1 MNFPAATPVKPPR
14 TADPREQPSAER
26 SPLNSGRRLGHLGG
40 VTVDPLS
47 SALVGALGAT
57 FSALHQWA
65 VERGADRLGEQ
76 RKLRALG
83 DPARQLLAAEED
95 LADLRRAE
103 FAALSDGDWQAA
115 LDAVAAAL
123 EAADVGG
130 LVHRDPAVLTSET
143 RLRSRVA
150 AASGRALSS
159 AALGAD
165 GTEAFDRLLT
175 ECCRRIARR
184 ARAVDEVMHAV
195 QATMAGEITQI
206 RQQVSSLGREPDR
219 RARSAAEAFE
229 RHYRSYLARSFGT
242 FELFQVGQGRAP
254 ERHPIAEFYS
264 VPSVARRSLS
274 PTDTALTGTG
284 TDAAHA
290 LATDR
295 HVLLLGGAG
304 AGKTT
309 LLQWLAHTAATTTPG
324 TEDDDPWRDVVPFFV
339 PLRQFADR
347 GLPQPEDL
355 VRVSAPPLA
364 GEKPEGWVSGLLR
377 SGRAMV
383 LVDGVDEVLLP
394 RREEVRRWLEDL
406 RRGYPEARYVISTRP
421 SAVDGDWP
429 SADAPMPRY
438 ELLPLSGRGM
448 RELVAHWYAAARAL
462 ETDELQRNWLTSCE
476 ERLGAALASRPDV
489 RGLVS
494 SPLLCSLL
502 CALYRRENMYLPQSR
517 KDLLDKAL
525 QLLLG
530 EWDTRRGVQVE
541 DELRMSD
548 KEKIILLERFA
559 APMVRNAEL
568 LVHRDDATRRFAR
581 AMSGLRSQGVEPGLV
596 LRHLLERSGVLR
608 ENAADHRIAFVHRTF
623 RDFLAA
629 GEFVKAGEIGYV
641 VEHAHDDALNEVV
654 FMVAAQARAS
664 EAGDLLA
671 RLLDRASRRGTR
683 RDREVA
689 DRLVL
694 LAAAALGHVDVIE
707 PEQVRADVL
716 AAVRGLIPPA
726 GFDEAEML
734 AKAGSFVI
742 DLLPGPGEID
752 ELAARTGERPD
763 RIAAHVIRTL
773 ALIGGEESWEKIRLF
788 SGTHRRSVI
797 NELLRAWRYN
807 DYSEDY
813 ATTSLANVEFGDY
826 LLEVHRWD
834 VLRRLH
840 HLRTLTAIQLVGDVP
855 LDDRARGIHP
865 LPRLHALRHLELKS
879 NDVVDHIDG
888 LVDCTGLRSLW
899 ISGFSSAITDLSA
912 LARMRITDLRLHS
925 GSLDAINALH
935 TLEGILL
942 PRLSLRHR
950 KLAQGLDLL
959 PEGLRVGE
967 LEVAVRADQRNLRGI
982 TRLAEVEAVTVAG
995 IPSVEEVGEL
1005 AALPTLRRL
1014 TLTTSEPVQDL
1025 VRLRRLGPVR
1035 IELHGVPK
1043 AQERAAKDAVP
1054 EADLVLHPEAGR
1066 GR

>member
-1 MNFPAATPVKPPR
+1 M
-14 TADPREQPSAER
+14 
-26 SPLNSGRRLGHLGG
+26 
-40 VTVDPLS
+40 S
-47 SALVGALGAT
+47 SALVTALGAT
-57 FSALHQWA
+57 FAALHQWA

-95 LADLRRAE
+95 LADLRRVE

-123 EAADVGG
+123 VAADVGG
-130 LVHRDPAVLTSET
+130 LVRGDPAVLTDET
-143 RLRSRVA
+143 RLKSRTA
-150 AASGRALSS
+150 AAGRPALSS
-159 AALGAD
+159 AALGPD
-165 GTEAFDRLLT
+165 GVEAFDRLLT

-195 QATMAGEITQI
+195 QATMAGEITQLR
-206 RQQVSSLGREPDR
+206 RQVESLGNQPDR
-219 RARSAAEAFE
+219 RARSAADAFE
-229 RHYRSYLARSFGT
+229 RHYQSYLAGSYAT
-242 FELFQVGQGRAP
+242 FELFQVGPGRAP
-254 ERHPIAEFYS
+254 ARHSFAEFYS

-274 PTDTALTGTG
+274 PDDTALTGTG

-290 LATDR
+290 LAADR
-295 HVLLLGGAG
+295 HVLLVGGAG

-309 LLQWLAHTAATTTPG
+309 LLQWLAHTAATAALG
-324 TEDDDPWRDVVPFFV
+324 TETEGEGEGDDPWGDVVPFFV

-347 GLPQPEDL
+347 ELPEPEDL
-355 VRVSAPPLA
+355 VRVSAPALA
-364 GEKPEGWVSGLLR
+364 GEKPAGWVSALLR

-383 LVDGVDEVLLP
+383 LVDGVDEVLQP
-394 RREEVRRWLEDL
+394 RREVVRRWLEGL
-406 RRGYPEARYVISTRP
+406 LRGYPEARYVISTRP
-421 SAVDGDWP
+421 SAIDENWP
-429 SADAPMPRY
+429 SAGAPLPRH

-462 ETDELQRNWLTSCE
+462 ETDDVQRGWLTGCE
-476 ERLGAALASRPDV
+476 ERLGEALTARPDV

-517 KDLLDKAL
+517 KDLLDRAL

-568 LVHRDDATRRFAR
+568 LVHRDDATKRFGR
-581 AMSGLRSQGVEPGLV
+581 AMSGLRSQGVAPELV

-608 ENAADHRIAFVHRTF
+608 ENEADHRIAFVHRTF

-654 FMVAAQARAS
+654 FMVAAQARAA

-671 RLLDRASRRGTR
+671 RLLDRAGRRGTR

-707 PEQVRADVL
+707 PEQVRTDVL

-752 ELAARTGERPD
+752 ELAARTDDRPD
-763 RIAAHVIRTL
+763 RIAAYVIRAL
-773 ALIGGEESWEKIRLF
+773 ALIGGEESWEKIRMF

-807 DYSEDY
+807 EYSEEY
-813 ATTSLANVEFGDY
+813 AATSLANVEFGDY

-840 HLRTLTAIQLVGDVP
+840 HLRTLKAIQLVGDVP

-879 NDVVDHIDG
+879 NDVVDDLDE

-899 ISGFSSAITDLSA
+899 ISGFSSALNDLSA
-912 LARMRITDLRLHS
+912 LARMGVTDLRLHA
-925 GSLDAINALH
+925 GSLEAITALR
-935 TLEGILL
+935 TLDGTLL

-950 KLAQGLDLL
+950 KLSQGLDVL

-982 TRLAEVEAVTVAG
+982 TRLAEVEAVSMAG
-995 IPSVEEVGEL
+995 IPSVEEVSEL

-1014 TLTTSEPVQDL
+1014 ALTTTEPVGDL
-1025 VRLRRLGPVR
+1025 VRLRRLGPIRV
-1035 IELHGVPK
+1035 ELHGVPK
-1043 AQERAAKDAVP
+1043 AQEGAARDALP
-1054 EADLVLHPEAGR
+1054 EADLVLYADDVVQR
-1066 GR
+1066 

>member
-1 MNFPAATPVKPPR
+1 M
-14 TADPREQPSAER
+14 
-26 SPLNSGRRLGHLGG
+26 GG

-47 SALVGALGAT
+47 SALIGALGAT

-83 DPARQLLAAEED
+83 DPKRQLLAAEED
-95 LADLRRAE
+95 LADLRRVE
-103 FAALSDGDWQAA
+103 FAALPDGDWQSA
-115 LDAVAAAL
+115 LDAVASAL
-123 EAADVGG
+123 VAADVGG
-130 LVHRDPAVLTSET
+130 LVRADPAVLTDET
-143 RLRSRVA
+143 RLKVRATSAGR
-150 AASGRALSS
+150 RALSS
-159 AALGAD
+159 AALGPD
-165 GTEAFDRLLT
+165 GIEAFDRLLT

-195 QATMAGEITQI
+195 QATMAGEITQL
-206 RQQVSSLGREPDR
+206 RRQVSNLAEQPDL
-219 RARSAAEAFE
+219 RARTAADAFA
-229 RHYRSYLARSFGT
+229 RHYQSYLAGSYAT
-242 FELFQVGQGRAP
+242 FELFQVGAGRAP
-254 ERHPIAEFYS
+254 ARHSFTEFYS
-264 VPSVARRSLS
+264 VPSVARRSPS
-274 PTDTALTGTG
+274 PTDPALTGTG

-295 HVLLLGGAG
+295 HVLLVGGAG

-309 LLQWLAHTAATTTPG
+309 LLQWLAHTAATTALGTG
-324 TEDDDPWRDVVPFFV
+324 TETDDPWRGVVPFFV
-339 PLRQFADR
+339 LLRQFADR
-347 GLPQPEDL
+347 ELPEPEDL
-355 VRVSAPPLA
+355 VRVSAPTLA
-364 GEKPEGWVSGLLR
+364 GEKPAGWVSGLLR

-383 LVDGVDEVLLP
+383 LVDGVDEVLRP
-394 RREEVRRWLEDL
+394 RREEVRRWLEGL
-406 RRGYPEARYVISTRP
+406 LRGYPEARYVITTRP
-421 SAVDGDWP
+421 SAVDEDWP
-429 SADAPMPRY
+429 SAGAPLPRY

-462 ETDELQRNWLTSCE
+462 ETDELQRNWLAGCE
-476 ERLGAALASRPDV
+476 ERLGEALAARPDV

-568 LVHRDDATRRFAR
+568 LVHRDDATKRFGR
-581 AMSGLRSQGVEPGLV
+581 AMSGLRSQGVDPELV

-608 ENAADHRIAFVHRTF
+608 ENPGDHRIAFVHRTF

-654 FMVAAQARAS
+654 FMVAAQARAG

-671 RLLDRASRRGTR
+671 RLLDRAGRRGTR

-689 DRLVL
+689 DRLIL

-707 PEQVRADVL
+707 PEQVRTDVL

-734 AKAGSFVI
+734 AKAGTFVI
-742 DLLPGPGEID
+742 DLLPGPGQID
-752 ELAARTGERPD
+752 ELATRTGERPD

-807 DYSEDY
+807 DYSEEY
-813 ATTSLANVEFGDY
+813 AATSLADVEFGDY

-840 HLRTLTAIQLVGDVP
+840 HLRSLKAIQLVGDVP

-865 LPRLHALRHLELKS
+865 LPRLPALRHLELKS
-879 NDVVDHIDG
+879 NDVVGHLDS
-888 LVDCTGLRSLW
+888 LVDCTGLQSLW

-912 LARMRITDLRLHS
+912 LTRMHVTDLRLHA
-925 GSLDAINALH
+925 GSLEAITALD
-935 TLEGILL
+935 TLGGTLL

-950 KLAQGLDLL
+950 KLAQGLDVL
-959 PEGLRVGE
+959 PAGLRVGE
-967 LEVAVRADQRNLRGI
+967 LELAVRADQRNLRGI
-982 TRLAEVEAVTVAG
+982 TRLAEVEAITTAG

-1005 AALPTLRRL
+1005 AELPTLRRL
-1014 TLTTSEPVQDL
+1014 TLTTTEPIGDL
-1025 VRLRRLGPVR
+1025 VRLRRLGAMR
-1035 IELHGVPK
+1035 IELRGIPK
-1043 AQERAAKDAVP
+1043 TQEQAARDALP
-1054 EADLVLHPEAGR
+1054 EADLVLRTDDSLEP
-1066 GR
+1066 